1 MSQCKPLQSGLLAAL
16 MRTSSQSVNV
26 AGTTGSSASSSNA
39 QVAQSVSLDQLL
51 SALASLDTASLQ
63 NVHPSDDLNVITNL
77 AAAATTP
84 NRPIL
89 GSVAASSSIPQPTPV
104 FEKMMA
110 TSPSSVWPE
119 KAPTLTAVPSRS
131 RELLPHSPFTT
142 EEALAISTVPS
153 EPLVS
158 LSSTEA
164 VEKAHTITSVPSQ
177 IQLTTSIIPNSPLS
191 AENQLPTQTA
201 LTATIQQS
209 SSTQKAQLKSD
220 IPQAMT
226 PEVMAPSK
234 FPIFQPDIELL
245 KEIGMELN
253 THVVSFANSL
263 LTPTNPCD
271 NVYYQFPA
279 QAGSKVS
286 SPYED
291 DNVPL
296 CNALSDDTAEVVSP
310 RSEDDNVPLC
320 NASSND
326 RADKLEAVSPRSEDD
341 NVLCTASSE
350 GTDNRLEAAS
360 LSENNDRVPPS
371 NTSMND
377 TDNEELHR
385 QRLDYLKH
393 EIDRTTELYHSIHT
407 TPQHA
412 TMDNGY
418 GLSTSANS
426 FCCTA
431 MGSTVRQLVDIGT
444 LVEIGG
450 IRKSTNMRHHGSQNY
465 SIDPTYPRAN
475 ITLTELNQKPLDFY
489 PSATGHYCTPPLNST
504 KGLLHSN
511 SSVRTIAP
519 VCSGWNYPEHV
530 AWQLQQDLD
539 DFNEVL
545 RRVTLAH
552 ERKECLKKKRDEKKC
567 VKEVHCMPDI
577 DGMCYNHI
585 GGKWSSSNCDL
596 KSAVEVFESEEEVER
611 GYSDQEEGE
620 GLTISIPLT
629 KLYPVLTSYYN
640 KRNVSCRKR
649 KSEKWASE
657 T

>member
-1 MSQCKPLQSGLLAAL
+1 MVTLCLSHFSLTATLHSVTSACPPKQYTASTAQTPFTQQKSTLPLTLMSQCKPIQSGLLAAL
-16 MRTSSQSVNV
+16 MQTSSQSVNV

-39 QVAQSVSLDQLL
+39 QVSQSVSLDQLL
-51 SALASLDTASLQ
+51 SALASLGMTSLQ
-63 NVHPSDDLNVITNL
+63 NVHPSDDLSVIILNNNL
-77 AAAATTP
+77 AAAVTP

-89 GSVAASSSIPQPTPV
+89 GSVAASSSIPQPAPV
-104 FEKMMA
+104 YKKMMA
-110 TSPSSVWPE
+110 TFPSSVFPE
-119 KAPTLTAVPSRS
+119 KAPTITAVPSLS
-131 RELLPHSPFTT
+131 RELLPRSPFTV
-142 EEALAISTVPS
+142 EEALAISAVPS
-153 EPLVS
+153 ESLVS
-158 LSSTEA
+158 SSSTEA

-191 AENQLPTQTA
+191 PENQLPTQTA

-209 SSTQKAQLKSD
+209 STQQAQLKSD

-226 PEVMAPSK
+226 PEVMASSK
-234 FPIFQPDIELL
+234 FPIFQPDVEML
-245 KEIGMELN
+245 KEIGMEPN
-253 THVVSFANSL
+253 IDIVSFANSL

-271 NVYYQFPA
+271 NVYYQSPA

-286 SPYED
+286 SPSED

-296 CNALSDDTAEVVSP
+296 CNALSDDTAEVVSL

-320 NASSND
+320 NASSD
-326 RADKLEAVSPRSEDD
+326 
-341 NVLCTASSE
+341 
-350 GTDNRLEAAS
+350 GTDNNLEAAS
-360 LSENNDRVPPS
+360 LSENS
-371 NTSMND
+371 
-377 TDNEELHR
+377 TDR

-393 EIDRTTELYHSIHT
+393 EIDRATELYHSIHT

-412 TMDNGY
+412 TIDNGY
-418 GLSTSANS
+418 GLSTSADS
-426 FCCTA
+426 FYSCTA

-450 IRKSTNMRHHGSQNY
+450 IRKSTNMRHHGSQNF

-519 VCSGWNYPEHV
+519 VCSDCHRWNHPEHV

-545 RRVTLAH
+545 CRVTLAH
-552 ERKECLKKKRDEKKC
+552 ERKESLKKKRDEKKC

-577 DGMCYNHI
+577 DSMCYNHI
-585 GGKWSSSNCDL
+585 GGKWSSSYCNFDT
-596 KSAVEVFESEEEVER
+596 AVEVFASEEEEER

-629 KLYPVLTSYYN
+629 KFYPMLMKCVM
-640 KRNVSCRKR
+640 
-649 KSEKWASE
+649 
-657 T
+657 